1 MKITNIKFEK
11 LKFKLK
17 KPVVVAF
24 ATIDS
29 AETIIVKIETD
40 EGIYGFGEASPFGP
54 VTGETLDTVAVVLDM
69 FKKNLVGMNPLKIE
83 KIHYKMNNIILGNS
97 SAKASID
104 IAVHDILGKVM
115 NQPLYK
121 VLGGYSNK
129 IQTDITI
136 GIDRPEIMAKEAVAH
151 VKNGFNIL
159 KLKAG
164 KNAKDDILATKL
176 IREAVGEN
184 IRLRMDANQGW
195 DVNTSINTLYELEK
209 YNMEAVEQCLPYW
222 DIDGSAQI
230 KKRSNIKIMLDE
242 SIHTPVD
249 AMNAIKKDAAD
260 ILNIKL
266 MKSSGIYP
274 AVQIN
279 SIAQASGVTCMLG
292 CMLETKVG
300 ITASASLI
308 AAKKNIIEADVDSF
322 MMIEEDERIMGG
334 FKMEKDT
341 ITLSEKPGLG
351 IELNM

>member
-29 AETIIVKIETD
+29 AETIIVKVETD

-54 VTGETLDTVAVVLDM
+54 VTGETLDTVAVVLEM
-69 FKKNLVGMNPLKIE
+69 FKKNLVGMNPLEIE
-83 KIHYKMNNIILGNS
+83 KIHCKMNNLILGNS

-136 GIDRPEIMAKEAVAH
+136 GIDRPEIMAKEAVAN

-209 YNMEAVEQCLPYW
+209 YNMEAVEQCLPHW

-266 MKSSGIYP
+266 MKSSGLYP

-308 AAKKNIIEADVDSF
+308 AAKKNIIESDVDSF

-334 FKMEKDT
+334 FKIEKDI

-351 IELNM
+351 IEVNM